1 MPATGKFDI
10 IVSMDK
16 KPTIYLRKLQCF
28 FKLNSILSP
37 RLPIAWESVKILFLT
52 QTESLAAVSIS
63 YSVPNCFVHQW
74 H

>member
-10 IVSMDK
+10 IVSMEK

-28 FKLNSILSP
+28 FKLNYILSP
-37 RLPIAWESVKILFLT
+37 RLPIVWVSVKTLLLT
-52 QTESLAAVSIS
+52 QTASLAAGSLS
-63 YSVPNCFVHQW
+63 YPVPNCFVHQW